1 LITSGAAKFVVSLAI
16 SAYNFQMDIWS
27 RLFAVLAIALL
38 ATQPVMACCLVGHEA
53 AAQETS
59 QVASPPC
66 HDSGMPMAPAENT
79 DTEEGSNE
87 CPGCY
92 DCDSALMQAQTSD
105 DSTALTAS
113 SAEVSYAVLA
123 AEYPGFAHAPVIF
136 KTGPPGEPSLPLS
149 TPITLK
155 QRLLI

>member
-1 LITSGAAKFVVSLAI
+1 M
-16 SAYNFQMDIWS
+16 NIWS

-38 ATQPVMACCLVGHEA
+38 AVQPVMACCLVGHEA

-66 HDSGMPMAPAENT
+66 HDSSMQMASGQNV
-79 DTEEGSNE
+79 DTEQHSDE

-92 DCDSALMQAQTSD
+92 DCDSALMQAQASD
-105 DSTALTAS
+105 DSTALSAS
-113 SAEVSYAVLA
+113 SSEVPYAVLA
-123 AEYPGFAHAPVIF
+123 AQFPGFAHDPVIF